1 MLRLDD
7 LLNQIPE
14 VCRTSNTLVYGR
26 DSHGSSKN
34 LMGISLAVYVHLKCR
49 WHL

>member
-1 MLRLDD
+1 MLHLND

-34 LMGISLAVYVHLKCR
+34 LMGISLDEYK
-49 WHL
+49 WSN